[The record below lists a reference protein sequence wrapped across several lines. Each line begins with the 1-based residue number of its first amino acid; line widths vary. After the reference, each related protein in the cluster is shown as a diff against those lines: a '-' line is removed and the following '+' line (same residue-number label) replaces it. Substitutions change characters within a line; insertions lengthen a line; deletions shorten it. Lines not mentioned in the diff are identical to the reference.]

1 MATNGHTEEK
11 TVHYEPPRKRRQ
23 ESKKMQPPLTPMI
36 DVTFQLLL
44 FFLLTF
50 TFREEE
56 GQIRGALPKKGSG
69 GVAEKEKLKQPIR
82 IHILPSNNRKDAIF
96 EVEGVHEQITNGEQ
110 LYQFLLQRKQALQ
123 SAEGP
128 IIIRPDAYVRW
139 QHVVEVFN
147 QAVRAKFLNIGFA
160 PVS

>member
-1 MATNGHTEEK
+1 MATNGQPEEK

-23 ESKKMQPPLTPMI
+23 ASKKMQPPLTPMI

-50 TFREEE
+50 TFREQE

-69 GVAEKEKLKQPIR
+69 GVAEKEKLKEPIR

-110 LYQFLLQRKQALQ
+110 LYQFLIQRKQALQ

-147 QAVRAKFLNIGFA
+147 QAVRAKFENIGFA

>member
-1 MATNGHTEEK
+1 MATNGHTEDQ
-11 TVHYEPPRKRRQ
+11 TVHYEPPRKRRRG
-23 ESKKMQPPLTPMI
+23 SKKMQPPLTPMI

-44 FFLLTF
+44 FFILTF

-69 GVAEKEKLKQPIR
+69 GTAEKETLKQPIR
-82 IHILPSNNRKDAIF
+82 IHIIPSNNRKDAIF
-96 EVEGVHEQITNGEQ
+96 EVEGVHEQINDGET
-110 LYQFLLQRKQALQ
+110 LYKFLMDRKAALQ

-147 QAVRAKFLNIGFA
+147 QAVRAKFENIGFA